1 MLERIP
7 TVLTPEEILDKA
19 FHKASKVEIYDPVK
33 YHRIRKTE
41 AARITSATDS
51 LFELLSRYPRAF
63 PNLEAMRTY
72 QIEVLD
78 ILIGLPALKKSLGS
92 VRWAAGKIRE
102 IGRQSHEKIGR
113 GRDIDAFFQARKYAY
128 GRFSSIVNELRPDLE
143 LLAETRDRI
152 RVLPTVSPDY
162 ATVVLAGFPN
172 VGKSSLLRQWT
183 NAKPE
188 VANYSF
194 TTKQAEVGHFEVA
207 DAEDVK
213 TQYQVVDTPGLLD
226 RADEDRND
234 VERQAIAALRHT
246 ADAVI
251 FLIDASQTSGWS
263 LEQQEKLLEQT
274 KEEMAGVPIL
284 VAESKVDVFRSD
296 SDRIKFSP
304 LTGEG
309 VDALQLEVLKLLRFD
324 EVGDLEI
331 DPLDLWRK
339 PEKDEW
345 DDWD

>member
-7 TVLTPEEILDKA
+7 TVLTSQEILDKA
-19 FHKASKVEIYDPVK
+19 FHKAAKVEIYDMVK

-51 LFELLSRYPRAF
+51 LFELVSRYPRAF
-63 PNLEAMRTY
+63 PNLDNMRTY
-72 QIEVLD
+72 QTEILD
-78 ILIGLPALKKSLGS
+78 ILIGLPELKKSLGS

-102 IGRQSHEKIGR
+102 IGRQAHEKLGR
-113 GRDIDAFFQARKYAY
+113 GRDIDAFFNARKYAY
-128 GRFSSIVNELRPDLE
+128 GRWSSILKEIEPDLA
-143 LLAETRDRI
+143 LLSTTRDRI
-152 RVLPTVSPDY
+152 RALPTVSPDY

-188 VANYSF
+188 IANYSF
-194 TTKQAEVGHFEVA
+194 TTKQAEVGHFQVA
-207 DAEDVK
+207 DHEGVK

-226 RADEDRND
+226 RPDEDRND
-234 VERQAIAALRHT
+234 VERQAIAALRHA

-263 LEQQEKLLEQT
+263 LEQQESLLEQT
-274 KEEMAGVPIL
+274 RAEMAGVPFI
-284 VAESKVDVFRSD
+284 VAESKCDIFRSD
-296 SDRIKFSP
+296 SGRIKFSP

-309 VDALQLEVLKLLRFD
+309 VPELQLEVLKLLRFD

-331 DPLDLWRK
+331 DPLDLWHK
-339 PEKDEW
+339 PEVDEW
-345 DDWD
+345 DD